1 MKKFILI
8 LAVLMGATT
17 AQAYVNHYDVQRGE
31 RLMANC
37 PHGTQIDAIQ
47 RGNSMEITCIESYR
61 RPHRPAPRTRPA
73 PAQRCEVVRV
83 GARYELRAGAEVLA
97 TAQVRGQAS
106 GRSRGGLLGGVVGEV
121 TGTVTAAV
129 RAQLETSLNVQAHLR
144 SGRCSDV
151 VYR

>member
-1 MKKFILI
+1 
-8 LAVLMGATT
+8 MGGTT
-17 AQAYVNHYDVQRGE
+17 AQAYVSQFDIQRGE

-37 PHGTQIDAIQ
+37 PYGTQIDAIQ
-47 RGNSMEITCIESYR
+47 RGNSMEITCTESYR
-61 RPHRPAPRTRPA
+61 RPQRPAPRTRPA

-97 TAQVRGQAS
+97 TTQAS
-106 GRSRGGLLGGVVGEV
+106 AHARARSRGGLLGGVAGGI
-121 TGTVTAAV
+121 TGTITAGLQ
-129 RAQLETSLNVQAHLR
+129 AQLETALNVQAHLR